1 MDTLMGSLSDI
12 RLQFIQNKDIRFLY
26 ARYADAGASITLYD
40 ENGNSLLSVPE
51 ASPASA
57 SPGSY
62 KVFQDTVI
70 TIPLTR
76 TGWSLTGRI
85 PFSVFLQGSL
95 PLLLTAGS
103 IFLVA
108 IFMAVLLSSV
118 AGRRLLNPFQEITAQ
133 MEPIN
138 SWGDRQALFTEEG
151 IRIKGLRESFL
162 DAAGCPTQPKARE
175 DRILSCH
182 EGHRYAL
189 RVAGGTVAAK
199 DGGFLILSQE
209 EEFTLFPENI

>member
-26 ARYADAGASITLYD
+26 ARYADA
-40 ENGNSLLSVPE
+40 
-51 ASPASA
+51 
-57 SPGSY
+57 
-62 KVFQDTVI
+62 
-70 TIPLTR
+70 
-76 TGWSLTGRI
+76 
-85 PFSVFLQGSL
+85 
-95 PLLLTAGS
+95 
-103 IFLVA
+103 
-108 IFMAVLLSSV
+108 
-118 AGRRLLNPFQEITAQ
+118 
-133 MEPIN
+133 
-138 SWGDRQALFTEEG
+138 
-151 IRIKGLRESFL
+151 ESFL

>member
-1 MDTLMGSLSDI
+1 MLDTQGKAFSLA
-12 RLQFIQNKDIRFLY
+12 K
-26 ARYADAGASITLYD
+26 AR
-40 ENGNSLLSVPE
+40 E
-51 ASPASA
+51 AC
-57 SPGSY
+57 
-62 KVFQDTVI
+62 
-70 TIPLTR
+70 L
-76 TGWSLTGRI
+76 
-85 PFSVFLQGSL
+85 
-95 PLLLTAGS
+95 
-103 IFLVA
+103 
-108 IFMAVLLSSV
+108 AV
-118 AGRRLLNPFQEITAQ
+118 
-133 MEPIN
+133 

>member
-1 MDTLMGSLSDI
+1 MAYQMDTLMGSLSDI

-76 TGWSLTGRI
+76 TG
-85 PFSVFLQGSL
+85 
-95 PLLLTAGS
+95 
-103 IFLVA
+103 
-108 IFMAVLLSSV
+108 
-118 AGRRLLNPFQEITAQ
+118 
-133 MEPIN
+133 
-138 SWGDRQALFTEEG
+138 
-151 IRIKGLRESFL
+151 
-162 DAAGCPTQPKARE
+162 
-175 DRILSCH
+175 
-182 EGHRYAL
+182 
-189 RVAGGTVAAK
+189 
-199 DGGFLILSQE
+199 
-209 EEFTLFPENI
+209 